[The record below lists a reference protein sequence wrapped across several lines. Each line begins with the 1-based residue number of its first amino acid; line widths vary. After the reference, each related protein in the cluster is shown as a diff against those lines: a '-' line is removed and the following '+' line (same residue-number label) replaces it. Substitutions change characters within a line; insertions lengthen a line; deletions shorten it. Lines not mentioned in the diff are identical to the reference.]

1 MKLTSLK
8 EGHLWLRHGWKA
20 LACGA
25 LLLLGAACVN
35 SSGEVELL
43 DHDWSHL
50 AGAERVDGGV
60 RIEGLGRAIVPT
72 DDAED
77 QTPVAN
83 PPINLRGPVLRVKGD
98 FALSARLSRPP
109 ASTGGAY
116 LTIYGELP
124 LTQDEWRQEGR
135 AVTLGLEDD
144 SLIIELQDGIDDPE
158 RHTYPL
164 PTGATSQGIA
174 LGLARIGDRFSI
186 QVNDETVALID
197 DSGLFDSGSLWFGAS
212 AREGSEYLLQA
223 LTAHALDDRSKVS
236 VADNQMPTFDAEE
249 ESSLPSSQ
257 SGVAAASLRSDA
269 DAAPS
274 SHDSGAQ
281 SLRGLTE
288 KNHPQ
293 LYIGTAVAA
302 IPLLSDKKYARIL
315 AREFNMVT
323 PENAMKFQFIHP
335 RPNRYAFA
343 DADAIVDFAEANDMA
358 IHGHTLAWKEAL
370 PRWVTEQ
377 DHSDARIREI
387 LAEHIA
393 TVVGRYKGRVQSW
406 DVVNEPFEP
415 FGAALRTGSPW
426 YQTMGKDYIAF
437 ALREAHRADPEAKL
451 YINDYALEN
460 PGPKSDAMYELAKS
474 LLAQDVPLHG
484 IGFQMHEDMTDDYQP
499 VEASVFRDNVQRF
512 IDLGLEVRISEMDV
526 NLQDDDS
533 EERLQQQAAYF
544 RSILE
549 LAMDKPAFTAFAT
562 WGFTDRYSSLQEWWD
577 ADGFGNG
584 LIFDAEHQPKPAY
597 FSLREALKE

>member
-1 MKLTSLK
+1 MDDIMRANVREKRSPGTK
-8 EGHLWLRHGWKA
+8 HGWKG
-20 LACGA
+20 LAFGA
-25 LLLLGAACVN
+25 LLLLGAGCVN
-35 SSGEVELL
+35 SSDRIELL
-43 DHDWSHL
+43 DQDWTHL
-50 AGAERVDGGV
+50 AGARMVDDGV

-72 DDAED
+72 DDDED
-77 QTPVAN
+77 QTPIAN
-83 PPINLRGPVLRVKGD
+83 PPINLRGPVLKVKGD
-98 FALSARLSRPP
+98 FALSARVSRPA
-109 ASTGGAY
+109 ASKGGAY

-135 AVTLGLEDD
+135 AVTLGLEGD
-144 SLIIELQDGIDDPE
+144 SLIVELQNGIADPE
-158 RHTYPL
+158 RYAYSL
-164 PTGATSQGIA
+164 PNSAMSQGVNVS
-174 LGLARIGDRFSI
+174 LARIGDRFSI
-186 QVNDETVALID
+186 QIDDETVALIND
-197 DSGLFDSGSLWFGAS
+197 PGLFDSGFLWFGAS
-212 AREGSEYLLQA
+212 ARENDEYLLQS
-223 LTAHALDDRSKVS
+223 LTAHPLDKRSEVT
-236 VADNQMPTFDAEE
+236 VVDNQMPVLSAEE
-249 ESSLPSSQ
+249 EESAPT
-257 SGVAAASLRSDA
+257 GPATASLRRLA
-269 DAAPS
+269 
-274 SHDSGAQ
+274 
-281 SLRGLTE
+281 E

-293 LYIGTAVAA
+293 LYIGTAVAT
-302 IPLLSDKKYARIL
+302 IPLLSDQKYARIL

-335 RPNRYAFA
+335 RPDRYAFA

-370 PRWVTEQ
+370 PRWVTEP
-377 DHSDARIREI
+377 DHSDARIRDI

-393 TVVGRYKGRVQSW
+393 TVVGRYKGRIQSW

-415 FGAALRTGSPW
+415 FGAELRTASPW
-426 YQTMGKDYIAF
+426 YQVMGKDYIAF
-437 ALREAHRADPEAKL
+437 ALEEAHRADPEAKL
-451 YINDYALEN
+451 YINDYALED

-474 LLAQDVPLHG
+474 LLAQGVPLHG
-484 IGFQMHEDMTDDYQP
+484 IGFQMHEDMTDDYWP

-533 EERLQQQAAYF
+533 EERLQQQAEYF

-549 LAMDKPAFTAFAT
+549 LALDKPAFTAFSM

-597 FSLREALKE
+597 FSLQEALQE